1 MKSWVAKQV
10 TVEFETRIPLPQC
23 SPQLSCHNDDKIP
36 SVQFSPR
43 GKKKK
48 LRHNSP
54 NFLLCFLLFA
64 TILDPMG
71 RNIFVDALVKI
82 CFISKVSS

>member
-1 MKSWVAKQV
+1 MKSSVAKQV

-36 SVQFSPR
+36 SVQLSPR
-43 GKKKK
+43 GKKK

-54 NFLLCFLLFA
+54 NSLLCFLLFA
-64 TILDPMG
+64 TIFDPMG